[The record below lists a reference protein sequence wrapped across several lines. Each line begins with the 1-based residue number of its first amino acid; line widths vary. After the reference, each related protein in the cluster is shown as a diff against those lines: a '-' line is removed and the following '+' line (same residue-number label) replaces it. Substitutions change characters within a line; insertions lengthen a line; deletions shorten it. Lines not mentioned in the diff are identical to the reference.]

1 MVTVRAM
8 HFEIWSNI
16 LAISYKQV
24 LQACKMN
31 TYFDMQVENNIRWLE
46 QHKEVIHLWLETR
59 SS

>member
-1 MVTVRAM
+1 
-8 HFEIWSNI
+8 
-16 LAISYKQV
+16 
-24 LQACKMN
+24 MN